1 MKRQNA
7 LLLLVLTAFFW
18 SLGGLMIKK
27 VNLHPMAI
35 AGWRSAIAAGLL
47 VLWTRKP
54 RFNWS
59 LAQVGCALAYAGNM
73 HSFIA
78 ATKLTTAANA
88 ILLQYA
94 APAYVALFGIWYLKE
109 YPRALDWLAV
119 GLTLAGMV
127 LFFMDRLSL
136 AGMWGNI
143 CGVIAG
149 ITFAW
154 LILFLRK
161 QKDGSPIES
170 VILGNALTAL
180 VALPMMVRQLPT
192 AQDWIWLLLLGSV
205 QTALPYLLYSTAI
218 RHVTALEATLIP
230 VIEPLLNPTWAF
242 LFLGERPGFWALIG
256 GCTILSAI
264 TLRSVMAS
272 VSNGT
277 EMQKASK
284 KIVGSNNVK

>member
-109 YPRALDWLAV
+109 YPCALDWLAV

-136 AGMWGNI
+136 AGMWGKYMR
-143 CGVIAG
+143 CDCRHYLCLAHFVSAQAKRRFTHRVGYPGKCFDGAG
-149 ITFAW
+149 RPAHDGAAASHRSRLDLAAASGLCPDSAALSFVFHRHPSCHRTGSHLDSGDRAVAQSH
-154 LILFLRK
+154 LGLFVFRRAAR
-161 QKDGSPIES
+161 
-170 VILGNALTAL
+170 ILGLDWRVYHPFGHHPAIGNGQCVQRHGNAK
-180 VALPMMVRQLPT
+180 
-192 AQDWIWLLLLGSV
+192 S
-205 QTALPYLLYSTAI
+205 
-218 RHVTALEATLIP
+218 LE
-230 VIEPLLNPTWAF
+230 E
-242 LFLGERPGFWALIG
+242 
-256 GCTILSAI
+256 
-264 TLRSVMAS
+264 
-272 VSNGT
+272 
-277 EMQKASK
+277 
-284 KIVGSNNVK
+284 IVGSNNVK